1 MVVQA
6 VIEQKLT
13 DGLSPVFLQVDNESH
28 MHNVPDNAETH
39 FKVVI
44 AADAFVGLR
53 AVQRHQQVYRLL
65 AEELQGGVHA
75 LAIHAYTPQDWQEQ
89 GQAPTSPDCLG
100 G

>member
-6 VIEQKLT
+6 LIEKKLRE
-13 DGLSPVFLQVDNESH
+13 GLSPVFLQVDNESH
-28 MHNVPDNAETH
+28 MHNVPENAETH

-44 AADAFVGLR
+44 ATDAFAGQR

-75 LAIHAYTPQDWQEQ
+75 LAIHAYTPQDWQAQ
-89 GQAPTSPDCLG
+89 VQAPQSPECLG
-100 G
+100 